1 MNKKDNVKEQ
11 LGKKN
16 KKLAFFLGIIALS
29 FYGIFVL
36 MHAINE

>member
-1 MNKKDNVKEQ
+1 MNKKDNAKYQ
-11 LGKKN
+11 LVKKN
-16 KKLAFFLGIIALS
+16 KKLAILLGILAIS

>member
-1 MNKKDNVKEQ
+1 MNKKDNVKDQ

-16 KKLAFFLGIIALS
+16 KKLAILLGILAIS

>member
-1 MNKKDNVKEQ
+1 MNKKDNAKDQ

-16 KKLAFFLGIIALS
+16 KKLAILLGILAIS